1 MSLSLVLE
9 VLAAVLILLAAIKT
23 PEPPKL
29 SFGWCG
35 VFLLVVVL
43 VLGGIR
49 L

>member
-1 MSLSLVLE
+1 MSLSLFLE